1 MNNTNP
7 LANYIVKRLG
17 SLEAEVESLKEEREA
32 LRRELAKVEN
42 MKEIMRAYFIL
53 DTYGNGKQY
62 IDHSYDSKLVQP
74 IADFIGLKEKEES
87 EGEEDE

>member
-1 MNNTNP
+1 MANNNP
-7 LANYIVKRLG
+7 LANYIFKRLG
-17 SLEAEVESLKEEREA
+17 SLENEVESLKEEREA

-62 IDHSYDSKLVQP
+62 IDHRYDSKLVQP
-74 IADFIGLKEKEES
+74 IAEFIGLSFE
-87 EGEEDE
+87 EEDEKE

>member
-1 MNNTNP
+1 MDTNNP

-17 SLEAEVESLKEEREA
+17 SLEAEVDNLKEERET
-32 LRRELAKVEN
+32 LRGELAKVEE

-53 DTYGNGKQY
+53 DSYANGKQY
-62 IDHSYDSKLVQP
+62 IDHSYDSKLVKP

-87 EGEEDE
+87 EDEDE

>member
-1 MNNTNP
+1 MENNNP
-7 LANYIVKRLG
+7 LANYIVNRLG
-17 SLEAEVESLKEEREA
+17 SLETEVEQLKEEREA

-42 MKEIMRAYFIL
+42 MKEIMRSYFIL
-53 DTYGNGKQY
+53 DSYTNGTPY

-74 IADFIGLKEKEES
+74 IADFIGLKERKES